1 MESNH
6 GKNSAWIFDSG
17 ATDTMTFEPLDI
29 RSTSQPQ
36 KTKIHTANN
45 GTMQVKGGGVIEISP
60 TMKLSN
66 CLYVPS
72 LSHKLLSVS
81 HITKESNCTVL
92 MHPTFCLLQD
102 IRTGVIIR
110 RGIER
115 QGLYYVDEV
124 AHQGTVMLAHGTDNR
139 EAWLWHRRLGHPS
152 HGYSHLL
159 FPKFFPSNGKIDCE
173 TCLRAK
179 SHRNPFKPSNTKVAS
194 PFSLIHSDVWGPAP
208 VMGGQG
214 LRYFILFVDDCTRMT
229 WVYFKKNKAE
239 VYEKFVMFYAMIQTQ
254 FQTQI
259 QILRSDNGGEFV
271 NTSMKQFFTTKGL
284 IHQTSCAHTPEQN
297 GVSERKNRIILEMTR
312 ALLIESQVPKS
323 FWPEAVATSVY
334 LLNRLPTKA
343 LKFKTPLDC
352 LSKSANI
359 PHPLTLEPRI
369 FGCTAFVHIPKTNRN
384 KLGPCAEKCVFVGYG
399 IDQIGYRC
407 YNPTTRQMFTT
418 MNVDFLE
425 TKYFYNA
432 QLSGHGENE
441 CIDPLSWL
449 TQIPSS
455 EEVTTENYHSTA
467 SPSNTDTQST
477 EHSTTEESPSNV
489 MPEVRNTENPECST
503 SYNYETTGEHIEP
516 ATTEHVDPVVEQVE
530 PVVEHVEQVE
540 PVVEHVESVAA
551 ETTGRYSLPP
561 RANRGVPPKRY
572 SPEKETR
579 NSRYP
584 VANMVNGNLSNNA
597 KAFVASLY
605 TEQIPNSVKEA
616 QGKKNWEEAMEVEM
630 RALMKNNTWEK
641 CILPK
646 GKKTVGCR
654 WVYSIK
660 YKPDGS
666 IGRYKARLVAKG
678 YTQTYGIDYSETF
691 SPVAKMDTIRVLFS
705 VAANKDWPLH
715 QFDVTNAFLHGDLTE
730 EVYMEAPPGFSGGFK
745 DGEVCRLKKS
755 LYGLKQSPRAWF
767 GKFTLAMKEYGY
779 HQSNADHTLFL
790 KRRNGLVTCL
800 IIYVDDMIITGDD
813 VEEIAQLKRNL
824 FSKFEMKDLGNL
836 KYFLGIEVLRS
847 KRGIF
852 ICQKKYV
859 LDLLAETGLIDCKP
873 ADTPMVVNHNL
884 HMELDG
890 KLADRERYQRLVG
903 KLIYLSHTRPDI
915 AYAVGVV
922 SQFMHQP
929 QVAHMEAAQRILRYL
944 KGTAGH
950 GVLFKTNGHL
960 TVELYTDAD
969 WAGDKG
975 NRRSTSGY
983 FSLVGGNLVTW
994 RSKKQKVVALSS
1006 AEAEFRG
1013 IARGLSEVLWIRK
1026 LLEDI
1031 GFSQKAP
1038 SKVMCDNTAAIQI
1051 SENPVQHDRTKHVE
1065 VDRHFIKEK
1074 LEGGIIELPYVAS
1087 KDQLAD
1093 ILTKA
1098 VTETRL
1104 IAV

>member
-1 MESNH
+1 
-6 GKNSAWIFDSG
+6 
-17 ATDTMTFEPLDI
+17 
-29 RSTSQPQ
+29 
-36 KTKIHTANN
+36 
-45 GTMQVKGGGVIEISP
+45 
-60 TMKLSN
+60 
-66 CLYVPS
+66 
-72 LSHKLLSVS
+72 
-81 HITKESNCTVL
+81 
-92 MHPTFCLLQD
+92 
-102 IRTGVIIR
+102 
-110 RGIER
+110 
-115 QGLYYVDEV
+115 
-124 AHQGTVMLAHGTDNR
+124 
-139 EAWLWHRRLGHPS
+139 
-152 HGYSHLL
+152 
-159 FPKFFPSNGKIDCE
+159 
-173 TCLRAK
+173 
-179 SHRNPFKPSNTKVAS
+179 
-194 PFSLIHSDVWGPAP
+194 
-208 VMGGQG
+208 
-214 LRYFILFVDDCTRMT
+214 MT
-229 WVYFKKNKAE
+229 WVYFLKNKAE

-425 TKYFYNA
+425 TKYFYNT
-432 QLSGHGENE
+432 QLSGQGENDS
-441 CIDPLSWL
+441 IDTLSWL

-516 ATTEHVDPVVEQVE
+516 TTTKHVDP
-530 PVVEHVEQVE
+530 VE
-540 PVVEHVESVAA
+540 PVVEHVESGAT
-551 ETTGRYSLPP
+551 ETIGRYSLPP
-561 RANRGVPPKRY
+561 RSNRGVPPKRY
-572 SPEKETR
+572 SPERETR

-584 VANMVNGNLSNNA
+584 VANMVNGNLSNSA

-605 TEQIPNSVKEA
+605 TEQISNSVKEA

-730 EVYMEAPPGFSGGFK
+730 EVYMEAPPGLSGGFK

-755 LYGLKQSPRAWF
+755 LYGLK
-767 GKFTLAMKEYGY
+767 
-779 HQSNADHTLFL
+779 
-790 KRRNGLVTCL
+790 
-800 IIYVDDMIITGDD
+800 
-813 VEEIAQLKRNL
+813 
-824 FSKFEMKDLGNL
+824 
-836 KYFLGIEVLRS
+836 
-847 KRGIF
+847 
-852 ICQKKYV
+852 
-859 LDLLAETGLIDCKP
+859 
-873 ADTPMVVNHNL
+873 
-884 HMELDG
+884 
-890 KLADRERYQRLVG
+890 
-903 KLIYLSHTRPDI
+903 
-915 AYAVGVV
+915 
-922 SQFMHQP
+922 
-929 QVAHMEAAQRILRYL
+929 
-944 KGTAGH
+944 
-950 GVLFKTNGHL
+950 
-960 TVELYTDAD
+960 
-969 WAGDKG
+969 
-975 NRRSTSGY
+975 
-983 FSLVGGNLVTW
+983 
-994 RSKKQKVVALSS
+994 
-1006 AEAEFRG
+1006 
-1013 IARGLSEVLWIRK
+1013 
-1026 LLEDI
+1026 
-1031 GFSQKAP
+1031 
-1038 SKVMCDNTAAIQI
+1038 
-1051 SENPVQHDRTKHVE
+1051 
-1065 VDRHFIKEK
+1065 
-1074 LEGGIIELPYVAS
+1074 
-1087 KDQLAD
+1087 
-1093 ILTKA
+1093 
-1098 VTETRL
+1098 
-1104 IAV
+1104 